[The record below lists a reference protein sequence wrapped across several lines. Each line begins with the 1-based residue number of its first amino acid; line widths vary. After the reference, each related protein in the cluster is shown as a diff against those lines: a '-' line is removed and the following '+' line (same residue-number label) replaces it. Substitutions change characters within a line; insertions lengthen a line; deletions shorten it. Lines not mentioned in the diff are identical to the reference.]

1 MLVVLDTNVLIS
13 ALWTPNGKAA
23 YILGQTLAGVLTACY
38 DSRILDEY
46 KDVLARPKFHF
57 STWPINALLDT
68 IIRDGMCV
76 IPPPILDLPFIDD
89 DDRAFFETAKYCN
102 ASLVTGNLRHFPKD
116 ECILAVAEFYQRL
129 LNLR

>member
-23 YILGQTLAGVLTACY
+23 YILAQTLAGILTVCY
-38 DSRILDEY
+38 DSRMLDEY

-57 STWPINALLDT
+57 STWQINALLDV
-68 IIRDGMCV
+68 IITDGMCV
-76 IPPPILDLPFIDD
+76 IPPPILDLSFIDD

-102 ASLVTGNLRHFPKD
+102 APLVTGNVRHFPED
-116 ECILAVAEFYQRL
+116 ECILTVADFYQRL
-129 LNLR
+129 LKL